1 MQSIYPFLLSIHLI
15 CAVIFVGFLFT
26 DVALLSIL
34 KRELGEKALETMMRR
49 GRKIMPICVL
59 LLLITGGAMMSKYL
73 TLDSFFDNNLQKLLL
88 IKIILALCIVALV
101 INALTHKI
109 ILKKPNPLG
118 AYTHK
123 IALIFGFFIIILA
136 KFAFFV

>member
-118 AYTHK
+118 ALTHK

>member
-34 KRELGEKALETMMRR
+34 KRELGEKALETMMHR